1 MGKRGEFAGECGTL
15 CCRQRGMD
23 ALLHGGGA
31 LQLLADVKNSAPQP
45 AEPELPWARA
55 TLRAV
60 RLEKSRGEDFSVAGV
75 GNVWAF
81 AEDDWFA
88 FCEK

>member
-23 ALLHGGGA
+23 ALLHGA
-31 LQLLADVKNSAPQP
+31 ELLPLLADVKISAPQR

-60 RLEKSRGEDFSVAGV
+60 QLEKTCGENFALAGV
-75 GNVWAF
+75 GDVGAF

-88 FCEK
+88 F